1 MATTK
6 PDVKY
11 VQIEQV
17 RFWADARGEIHIK
30 SDDPDAGADF
40 HTTLSNKE
48 TSKRYHPTFY
58 AKLARL
64 LTQHGKTVPG
74 WADDRASEA

>member
-6 PDVKY
+6 PNVKY
-11 VQIEQV
+11 VQIERVQ
-17 RFWADARGEIHIK
+17 FWADDRGEIHIT
-30 SDDPDAGADF
+30 SDDPDAKDTF
-40 HTTLSNKE
+40 HTTLSNNE

-74 WADDRASEA
+74 WADVGPAE

>member
-6 PDVKY
+6 PNVKY

-17 RFWADARGEIHIK
+17 QFWSDDRGEIHIT
-30 SDDPDAGADF
+30 SDDPDAKDTF
-40 HTTLSNKE
+40 HTTISNKE

-58 AKLARL
+58 AKLAQL
-64 LTQHGKTVPG
+64 LTQYGKTVPG
-74 WADDRASEA
+74 WERSAE